1 MKFFYFY
8 FLAIK
13 ERKNSDLTIAYENKS
28 NNIEK
33 NNNQKDND
41 IANTTKFYSDS
52 QLTKNNLNQVEQL
65 NKEKAFQNGVFNES
79 FGEAEMNKLDVK
91 GAFTHDK
98 NIEDGLRNINDSMCK
113 KIFYKISWIKITKLF
128 ISQFNKK
135 FDFAF
140 AP

>member
-41 IANTTKFYSDS
+41 IANRTKFYSDS
-52 QLTKNNLNQVEQL
+52 QLTKNNLNQIEQL
-65 NKEKAFQNGVFNES
+65 NKEKAFQNGDFNES
-79 FGEAEMNKLDVK
+79 LGEVEMNKLDVK

-98 NIEDGLRNINDSMCK
+98 NIEDGLRNNNDSKCK
-113 KIFYKISWIKITKLF
+113 KIF
-128 ISQFNKK
+128 
-135 FDFAF
+135 
-140 AP
+140 